1 MGHAAR
7 FADRVA
13 EMLERLKHRPAVCGS
28 DREAA
33 YRLRYEAYL
42 RQNLLNER
50 LEAML
55 YDEIYDQKSK
65 LAHNDDLY
73 GRRTR
78 EHGSRARYCRWRRG
92 VARTRCVPGR
102 IGAASARA

>member
-1 MGHAAR
+1 MARVAGVRVMYVQASGHAQR

-13 EMLERLKHRPAVCGS
+13 EMLDRVEHRLAVCQA

-42 RQNLLNER
+42 RQNLLNQR

-55 YDEIYDQKSK
+55 YDEV
-65 LAHNDDLY
+65 L
-73 GRRTR
+73 TR
-78 EHGSRARYCRWRRG
+78 VQTSSQR
-92 VARTRCVPGR
+92 
-102 IGAASARA
+102 